1 MQVVLVHNSS
11 AGDDSAPGEQALKQ
25 LIRDAGHEVDSCSVR
40 GRKWKSALKNGADL
54 VAVAGGDGTVVQ
66 VAREIMGRRIPIAV
80 LPLGT
85 ANNISKSLGVRHLPL
100 EELVGC
106 WKKAQRKR
114 FDAGVIRAPW
124 GKRHFVEGAGAGLF
138 ATTMPE
144 ADEHPTLENL
154 KDADARATYAKQIL
168 RERLKACRPLPLEI
182 EADGKAI
189 SGEFL
194 LFEAMNMEYVG
205 PNLYLA
211 PDSVSDDGK
220 LDVVLIKER
229 DRRKLDR
236 YLETWQ
242 DGVTRPP
249 DFDALKAARIE
260 FEWTGFELHVDD
272 ALFPGKDDRSVKK
285 PARIVIEVERDA
297 LEFLVPGRDDPSS
310 DA

>member
-1 MQVVLVHNSS
+1 MQVVLVHNPA
-11 AGDDSAPGEQALKQ
+11 AGDESAPGEQALKR
-25 LIRDAGHEVDSCSVR
+25 LIRDAGHEVEYCPVR
-40 GRKWKSALKNGADL
+40 SRKWKSALKDGADL

-100 EELVGC
+100 EELVAC
-106 WKKAQRKR
+106 WKKAQRRR

-124 GKRHFVEGAGAGLF
+124 GKQHFIEGAGAGLF
-138 ATTMPE
+138 AITMPE

-154 KDADARATYAKQIL
+154 KDAEARATYAQQIL
-168 RERLKACRPLPLEI
+168 RERLKACRPLPLDI
-182 EADGKAI
+182 EVDGEEI

-220 LDVVLIKER
+220 LDVVLIKAR

-236 YLETWQ
+236 CLETWQ

-249 DFDALKAARIE
+249 DFEALKAKRIE
-260 FEWTGFELHVDD
+260 IEWTGFDLHVDD
-272 ALFPGKDDRSVKK
+272 ALFPGKEHRSVRK
-285 PARIVIEVERDA
+285 PARIVIEAERNA
-297 LEFLVPGRDDPSS
+297 LEFLVPGRDDGP
-310 DA
+310 AEN